1 MALFVLVSAFLWAN
15 GSAEAEGGKEAV
27 GEQQFKLS
35 ISINQPPSSPLYTE
49 GWIPFVEKLGERTDG
64 RVEATLYHSNSL
76 IPIKEAYDGVTN
88 GLADIAYCMPS
99 QSPGRFPLSSFIELP
114 FMGTSS
120 TSASRIA
127 NELFDTYPELQ
138 AEFKDTHVLFF
149 WAAEP
154 AGISTSKVP
163 VRTME
168 DLKGLKI
175 GGPPS
180 AVAIMKALGASPM
193 VGGPGDRYNNLQTD
207 IYDGICMGLYGVTS
221 WNLHEV
227 SKYHTDAQL
236 FVANSVT
243 VMNLNTWNSL
253 PADVQNIVAELSAE
267 LQQKLSEIVDKQH
280 DESVQIVESNGGEF
294 IELTDNEMAE
304 WVKAAQPIWD
314 TWIRDMESKGL
325 PGKKLVEEAG
335 ALASQY
341 R

>member
-1 MALFVLVSAFLWAN
+1 MKRMILLTALFVLVGAFLSAN

-49 GWIPFVEKLGERTDG
+49 GWIPFVEELRDRTDG

-138 AEFKDTHVLFF
+138 EEFKDTHVLFF

-163 VRTME
+163 VTYRRNPPPPEFPLRSPRGQRVSGYTLSRAPARPSTRRTE
-168 DLKGLKI
+168 ETART
-175 GGPPS
+175 PS
-180 AVAIMKALGASPM
+180 S
-193 VGGPGDRYNNLQTD
+193 
-207 IYDGICMGLYGVTS
+207 
-221 WNLHEV
+221 
-227 SKYHTDAQL
+227 
-236 FVANSVT
+236 
-243 VMNLNTWNSL
+243 
-253 PADVQNIVAELSAE
+253 
-267 LQQKLSEIVDKQH
+267 
-280 DESVQIVESNGGEF
+280 
-294 IELTDNEMAE
+294 
-304 WVKAAQPIWD
+304 
-314 TWIRDMESKGL
+314 
-325 PGKKLVEEAG
+325 
-335 ALASQY
+335 
-341 R
+341 